1 MWQTGVFIW
10 TISDYFS
17 RVLNAVASAM
27 CELFNLLEKYPFF
40 FLRRRVTTSLWAQY
54 AAVIVCIMGS
64 LFKCPS
70 TILPT
75 GIDIILFTECMVF
88 FREPM
93 KSITMLQADLLW
105 YNLITVLQMPQIT
118 HHSCVRVRSRGMQG
132 FFSPMDNWE
141 GVWGRV
147 LIKAVILDLG
157 SPLLNFPLF
166 AKIDRTGRWVGF
178 RQGYLEQEV
187 KLDLPM

>member
-17 RVLNAVASAM
+17 RVMNAVASAM
-27 CELFNLLEKYPFF
+27 CELFNLLEKYPF

-75 GIDIILFTECMVF
+75 GIDIILFTECMVS

-93 KSITMLQADLLW
+93 KSITMLQVDLLW
-105 YNLITVLQMPQIT
+105 YNLITVLQCLKSHIT
-118 HHSCVRVRSRGMQG
+118 A
-132 FFSPMDNWE
+132 
-141 GVWGRV
+141 VWGY
-147 LIKAVILDLG
+147 AVG
-157 SPLLNFPLF
+157 ACRASSPQWTTE
-166 AKIDRTGRWVGF
+166 KEYEEGF
-178 RQGYLEQEV
+178 QS
-187 KLDLPM
+187 KLWS